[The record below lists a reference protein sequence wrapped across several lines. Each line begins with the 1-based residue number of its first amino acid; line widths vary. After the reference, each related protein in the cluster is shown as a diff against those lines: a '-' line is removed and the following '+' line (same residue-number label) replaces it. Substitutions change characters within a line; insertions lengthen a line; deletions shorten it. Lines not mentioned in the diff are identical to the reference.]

1 MTKYEILVNV
11 LDQIRNEAPPENRR
25 YHPGAKQVD
34 KLNQARSRA
43 LIHLYLKVMFGLLD
57 FREREW
63 FVTDGDNDGGID
75 GYYIDHLTKRIFLI
89 QSKFRTT
96 EQNFRAK
103 EIEMR
108 ELLNMDV
115 DRIVDG
121 EQENEFGEA
130 YNGKIKQ
137 LIREVSEVSDIGRYK
152 YEVIIL
158 ANLTGTTPSKLKKLT
173 GGFPNTVFD
182 QERTYRDLVFPV
194 VKGTYYNPAELRITI
209 NLTNKSTSGAKIDY
223 GVTTAHG
230 DCDITVLF
238 VPTFEMAKTLYKY
251 KNSILKH
258 NPRSYLG
265 LSRNPVNKQI
275 AKTITDLET
284 NEFALYNNGITM
296 LSYDT
301 DFNEKI
307 GMKEKAQLIVTQ
319 PQIINGGQTAYT
331 LSRIYES
338 HMTDEDPEG
347 IFVGKEVLLK
357 VITLR
362 KAGEEDDAAQLEL
375 IETISRATNQQTPVD
390 DADRRSNDKIQIQI
404 QNAIYNS
411 YGYFYERKRGE
422 YEDGLRAGYIQRS
435 QIIDR
440 DIFIRLCNSCDSRP
454 AEAKRFKHL
463 FKEENFART
472 LNDVNRYKEY
482 FFAFKCYERLNHI
495 ASQVK
500 KKDILERYGHALEHG
515 IYAVIS
521 ACVLKF
527 EGDKSLGKV
536 ESMVTSIL
544 DRWKRFESQVS
555 RRPHNNMYMRSFID
569 EKGSGGVRQFFDFAS
584 YYKGQ
589 TLNAD
594 LLRYFKRK
602 T

>member
-1 MTKYEILVNV
+1 MTKYEILLNI
-11 LDQIRNEAPPENRR
+11 LDHIRNEAPPENKR
-25 YHPGAKQVD
+25 YHPATGDVD
-34 KLNQARSRA
+34 GLNQARSRA
-43 LIHLYLKVMFGLLD
+43 FIHLYLKVAFGLLD
-57 FREREW
+57 FKEREW
-63 FVTDGDNDGGID
+63 FVTDGTNDGGID
-75 GYYIDHLTKRIFLI
+75 GYYIDRSSKRIVLI
-89 QSKFRTT
+89 QSKFRAT
-96 EQNFRAK
+96 EDNFRAK
-103 EIEMR
+103 EILMR
-108 ELLNMDV
+108 ELLSMDV

-121 EQENEFGEA
+121 EHENELGEA

-137 LIREVSEVSDIGRYK
+137 LIREVSEVGDIGRYK
-152 YEVIIL
+152 YEVAIL
-158 ANLTGTTPSKLKKLT
+158 ANLTGTTPSKIKKLT
-173 GGFPNTVFD
+173 GGFPAVVFD
-182 QERTYRDLVFPV
+182 QERTFRDLVFPV
-194 VKGTYYNPAELRITI
+194 VKGTYYNPSELRITI
-209 NLTNKSTSGAKIDY
+209 NLTNKSASGAKIDY
-223 GVTTAHG
+223 GVKTAHG
-230 DCDITVLF
+230 ECDITVLF
-238 VPTFEMAKTLYKY
+238 VPTFEIAKTLYKY

-265 LSRNPVNKQI
+265 LARNPVNKDI

-338 HMTDEDPEG
+338 NMRDDSPERH
-347 IFVGKEVLLK
+347 FAGKEVLLK

-362 KAGEEDDAAQLEL
+362 KADEEDDAAQLEL

-404 QNAIYNS
+404 QNAIYNT

-440 DIFIRLCNSCDSRP
+440 DIFIRLCNSCDRKP

-463 FKEENFART
+463 FKEGNFKST
-472 LNDVNRYKEY
+472 LNDVSRFEEY
-482 FFAFKCYERLNHI
+482 FFAFKCYEKLNHI
-495 ASQVK
+495 SSQEK
-500 KKDILERYGHALEHG
+500 KKELLEQYGYAIEHG
-515 IYAVIS
+515 MYAVVS
-521 ACVLKF
+521 ACMLKYKDNSSL
-527 EGDKSLGKV
+527 EKVDSTIYSVLGK
-536 ESMVTSIL
+536 
-544 DRWKRFESQVS
+544 WKRFEAQISKRS
-555 RRPHNNMYMRSFID
+555 DNRLYMRSYVD
-569 EKGSGGVRQFFDFAS
+569 DKGSGGITQSFDFAN

-589 TLNAD
+589 TLNSD
-594 LLRYFKRK
+594 LSRYFKR
-602 T
+602 